1 MISSAITLVRL
12 RWTLTLATL
21 RKSAWQTVAYVFS
34 AVLAAGTIIGTGVLA
49 WFIGILPPFTVNAD
63 GFPLNILGSGGIVN
77 IVVVLV
83 GATMTIFIG
92 FIQLMMLG
100 EGSTMNPRKFALTA
114 SPTATCNSACCFP
127 ACPAS
132 PPLPAW
138 PH

>member
-1 MISSAITLVRL
+1 M
-12 RWTLTLATL
+12 
-21 RKSAWQTVAYVFS
+21 
-34 AVLAAGTIIGTGVLA
+34 
-49 WFIGILPPFTVNAD
+49 NAD

-100 EGSTMNPRKFALTA
+100 EGSTMNPRKFALYGIA
-114 SPTATCNSACCFP
+114 DRNLQFGLLLSGLSGIP
-127 ACPAS
+127 A
-132 PPLPAW
+132 LPAW

>member
-1 MISSAITLVRL
+1 MSFPLYSRPAPSSA
-12 RWTLTLATL
+12 
-21 RKSAWQTVAYVFS
+21 
-34 AVLAAGTIIGTGVLA
+34 TGVLA

-63 GFPLNILGSGGIVN
+63 GFPLNILGPGGIVN

-100 EGSTMNPRKFALTA
+100 EGSTMNPRKFALYGIA
-114 SPTATCNSACCFP
+114 TATCNSACCFP